1 MSDIANRVSPYGGF
15 DPHLLIQKEDT
26 VPLSDD
32 ERDDLMTDRGF
43 MLGQQHERRR
53 ILDLLG
59 AECECEH
66 DYHCTYHRAITIIEK
81 ASK

>member
-26 VPLSDD
+26 VPLSQD
-32 ERDDLMTDRGF
+32 ERDDLITDYGF
-43 MLGQQHERRR
+43 KLGQKYERRR

-66 DYHCTYHRAITIIEK
+66 DYRCTYHRAITMIEEQ
-81 ASK
+81 SK